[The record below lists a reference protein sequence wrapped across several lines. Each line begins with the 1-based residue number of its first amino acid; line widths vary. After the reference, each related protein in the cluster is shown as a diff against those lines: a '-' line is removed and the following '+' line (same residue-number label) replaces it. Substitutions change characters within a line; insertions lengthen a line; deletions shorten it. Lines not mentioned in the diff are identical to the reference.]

1 MVIKSQVKAF
11 IIRLQSL
18 KQRLLWV
25 AAVVFIIWAV
35 VYPQRFLDLWLT
47 RDQQGQIL
55 FHQGKYAEA
64 ANRYSNAQ
72 WQAYSFYGAEQFK
85 QSAILY
91 SQYQDVESMM
101 AQANALAHGAEY
113 VKARNLYRKIL
124 EQNPSYQGAQ
134 KNLKIIQALIDDI
147 NRMSE
152 SQRPEG
158 NSKELGDE
166 PQRGDGAEKKEARV
180 QEIEQYTSEQLLLD
194 PALNQ
199 MWLRQVQKDP
209 ANFLSQKFSL
219 QWNKKVQGKAE
230 QEKVDDSSLET
241 IQ

>member
-113 VKARNLYRKIL
+113 VNARNLYRKIL

>member
-230 QEKVDDSSLET
+230 QEKVDDSSLEA